1 MKITLLVLLC
11 LFMENEPDFLTRQK
25 KYPRV
30 KNAYREKETLLKQ
43 RLEKAGLSFDNI
55 HILITA
61 YKQEGILTIY
71 AKAPTDREYK
81 QISTY
86 RVCARSGH
94 LGPKR
99 RQGDHQVPE
108 GFYHINHFNP
118 TSNYHLSLMINYP
131 NSSDR
136 LKSKAPNLGGS
147 ICIHGNCVTVGCL
160 PMTDDKIKEIYL
172 YAVQARQCGQKVFP
186 STCSPSNS
194 RTKKCNNTRMPT
206 KPIPTC
212 SLSGTIYEKVT
223 IYLSKELKELN
234 ITVDRLGNYL
244 FTK

>member
-1 MKITLLVLLC
+1 
-11 LFMENEPDFLTRQK
+11 MENEPDFVTQQK

-43 RLEKAGLSFDNI
+43 QLEKAGLSFDNI

-61 YKQEGILTIY
+61 YKQEGILTVY

-86 RVCARSGH
+86 RICARSGH

-136 LKSKAPNLGGS
+136 LKSKAANLGGS

-172 YAVQARQCGQKVFP
+172 YAVQARQRGQKNIPVYVFP
-186 STCSPSNS
+186 FKFSD
-194 RTKKCNNTRMPT
+194 KKMQQYKDAYKAYPDLLAFWENLREGHDLF
-206 KPIPTC
+206 I
-212 SLSGTIYEKVT
+212 
-223 IYLSKELKELN
+223 KELKELN
-234 ITVDRLGNYL
+234 VTVDRLGNYL